1 MVPFACVAV
10 TALPLTPSGKV
21 DRLTLAGR
29 PLPQDLDAAYGAV
42 LRERGPAA
50 APAPVLDTSAAPF
63 AELLVELWAD
73 ALARDTI
80 GVHTDVFAL
89 GAESVT
95 AMKVASQLTEVFR
108 LTVPPSM
115 LFDRPTAAGQA
126 AWFTARD
133 AANDGRLT
141 GIARL
146 LLAYEA

>member
-1 MVPFACVAV
+1 MVPAGLVLLD
-10 TALPLTPSGKV
+10 ALPLTPSGKV

-29 PLPQDLDAAYGAV
+29 PLPQDLDAAYEAV
-42 LRERGPAA
+42 LRERGPAPA
-50 APAPVLDTSAAPF
+50 APALDTSAAPF

-95 AMKVASQLTEVFR
+95 AMKVASQLTEAFR